1 MPDNISFE
9 QSFDNLKEL
18 AIEEAKKH
26 GHSEI
31 DTDHLLL
38 ALISFGQTP
47 AYQLLGDIVN
57 VKEFKSALEE
67 ITSRTTGETPLLP
80 TELSDNAEHAYRF
93 AGYSYVHDKTPRLD
107 HSIHLLL
114 GIAEVENS
122 VAADILR
129 GHDITYSKLS
139 EMAEKYRPEKI

>member
-80 TELSDNAEHAYRF
+80 TELSDNAEHA
-93 AGYSYVHDKTPRLD
+93 
-107 HSIHLLL
+107 
-114 GIAEVENS
+114 
-122 VAADILR
+122 
-129 GHDITYSKLS
+129 
-139 EMAEKYRPEKI
+139 